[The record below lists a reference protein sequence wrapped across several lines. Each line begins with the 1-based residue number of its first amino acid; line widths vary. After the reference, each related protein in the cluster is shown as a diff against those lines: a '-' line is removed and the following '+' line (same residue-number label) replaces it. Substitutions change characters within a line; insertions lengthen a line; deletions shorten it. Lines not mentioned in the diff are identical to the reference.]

1 MPRQLT
7 ERLPRFARRAAVEQA
22 LVHRVARRQRIRR
35 RRHRPLVRSLR
46 HAGEAR
52 AVAPD
57 AQRHPGRLVA
67 QPGTEEQVVR
77 RHRVKLPAHPLLR
90 AQDGVLLA
98 QQAAHLAL
106 RQQVGTVL
114 QRHRHLT
121 AADRRRSA
129 ALDPIALAVRPHFH
143 RVARA
148 RFEAD
153 VARHVQGAD
162 RVARRHGAAA
172 AGGQRTDRAAAADDA
187 AALHADGRGDRAV
200 DGQQPLIDQR
210 RAGIGVG
217 AGQLQGSR
225 ALFGQAAVAGN
236 VVGVDFPS
244 TVDIITFPGVQRTGI
259 HLGAPPRNIGDKL
272 GRAIGHARRIRDA
285 ELRRNIFDGI
295 EHARAVDSLAQVD
308 HPPAVERVD
317 ARRTHVG
324 GGGFQHVGNLRRAH
338 VREALQQHRHR
349 AGHVRRRHRGAVFI
363 AVVRHQ
369 VGRIG
374 TVGHGAVDFAAR
386 RRDAEAGGIAA
397 AGREAADGIRHA
409 VGRCR
414 ILRHAG
420 DRQPVRRDVRHEV
433 GQPADHIRLVVVA
446 VVAGGEQH
454 QNVFARRIDRAL
466 IACAGQ
472 AAEQRFDLIELFLRI
487 LQLKVQRVRIAAAVG
502 QEIGNTDAPAVV
514 DHPCTAVDHR
524 LPAGIGD
531 GAVQAEEFAVGRAVV
546 IVIDADH
553 LRIEGHAVHADAVAV
568 RRADP
573 RDVHPMIAQ
582 CRPAIEMEG
591 AVKVKAIAGVN
602 AQPMRIGVGAVAF
615 GDHVDQFAVAGEL
628 GMVVDRGVENAHLLP
643 FAGITGGVGL
653 IGVDRPQPPVGVEF
667 GAAPAGR
674 IAGLAV
680 HLVRRRLCIPRQR
693 HAADQRVQP
702 PRQAASV
709 SFAIKTHCC
718 CHFLTFCLLLADAP
732 GAPGSH

>member
-1 MPRQLT
+1 MQRGAGVAGRHPQPPVVRRRRVQPHQHPVGRGLIAGSIGVARRVVPRPQQLRPGTAFIRLDGRRARQPFRLTQAPVQRLAQVAAVVHQRRRDVRMDLPRQLA
-7 ERLPRFARRAAVEQA
+7 ERLPRFARRAAAEQA

-35 RRHRPLVRSLR
+35 RRHRPLVRGLR
-46 HAGEAR
+46 HAGEAG

-67 QPGTEEQVVR
+67 QPGAEEQVVR

-106 RQQVGTVL
+106 RQQVGAVL

-143 RVARA
+143 RVART
-148 RFEAD
+148 RLEAD
-153 VARHVQGAD
+153 VASHVQSAD

-172 AGGQRTDRAAAADDA
+172 AGSQRTHRAAAADNT

-200 DGQQPLIDQR
+200 DCQPPLIDQR

-217 AGQLQGSR
+217 AGHDQR
-225 ALFGQAAVAGN
+225 AHPFFGQAAVARD
-236 VVGVDFPS
+236 VVGVDFQFAADVVTLS
-244 TVDIITFPGVQRTGI
+244 GVQRAGI
-259 HLGAPPRNIGDKL
+259 HLGAQARNIGDKL
-272 GRAIGHARRIRDA
+272 GRAVGHARRIRDA
-285 ELRRNIFDGI
+285 ELRRNILDGI
-295 EHARAVDSLAQVD
+295 EHARAVNGFAQVD

-317 ARRTHVG
+317 ARRAHVG
-324 GGGFQHVGNLRRAH
+324 GGSFQHVGNLRRTH
-338 VREALQQHRHR
+338 VRETLQQHRHR
-349 AGHVRRRHRGAVFI
+349 AGDVRRRHRGAVFI

-374 TVGHGAVDFAAR
+374 TVGHSAVDFAAR

-397 AGREAADGIRHA
+397 AGREAADGVRHA

-420 DRQPVRRDVRHEV
+420 DRQPVWRDVRHEV

-446 VVAGGEQH
+446 VVTGGEQH
-454 QNVFARRIDRAL
+454 QNIFARGVDGAL

-502 QEIGNTDAPAVV
+502 QKVGNTDAPAVV
-514 DHPCTAVDHR
+514 DHPHAVVDHR

-531 GAVQAEEFAVGRAVV
+531 GAVQAEEFTIGRAVV
-546 IVIDADH
+546 VVIDADH
-553 LRIEGHAVHADAVAV
+553 LRIESHAVHADAVAV
-568 RRADP
+568 GGADA
-573 RDVHPMIAQ
+573 RNVHPMIAQ
-582 CRPAIEMEG
+582 
-591 AVKVKAIAGVN
+591 
-602 AQPMRIGVGAVAF
+602 
-615 GDHVDQFAVAGEL
+615 
-628 GMVVDRGVENAHLLP
+628 
-643 FAGITGGVGL
+643 
-653 IGVDRPQPPVGVEF
+653 
-667 GAAPAGR
+667 
-674 IAGLAV
+674 
-680 HLVRRRLCIPRQR
+680 
-693 HAADQRVQP
+693 HA
-702 PRQAASV
+702 
-709 SFAIKTHCC
+709 
-718 CHFLTFCLLLADAP
+718 L
-732 GAPGSH
+732 